1 MMFLSRSFFFLF
13 CVQEKEE
20 FKITVTEKGTKVE
33 ERIVIDKKKNTERF
47 HVPSHNG
54 ADEAD
59 VLNDFNQVFEEVK
72 YN

>member
-1 MMFLSRSFFFLF
+1 M
-13 CVQEKEE
+13 
-20 FKITVTEKGTKVE
+20 TVTEKGTKVE